1 MRKLAVVAFG
11 GNALLQANQKGTID
25 EQEQNA
31 YETSEKLLVLI
42 KQKNY
47 NLVITHGN
55 GPQVGNLLLNNT
67 AGNKLYGLP
76 EMPLDICVAYSQGF
90 IGYVIEQ
97 QLRNV
102 LMANDLD
109 RDIITI
115 ITQVLVN
122 KDDPA
127 FNNPTKPV
135 GPYYT
140 REEADRII
148 AETGAVFAE
157 DPRGRGFRKV
167 VASPRPLVISN
178 KKSIEKIAREGTIV
192 VAVGGGGIPV
202 FYKEENKLQGID
214 AVIDKDLASAL
225 LASQINAD
233 KLFILTD
240 VPKVCLNFNTPQ
252 EKSLDRISI
261 AQARQYLAE
270 GHFAEGSMAPK
281 IKAAIYFVEHSGKD
295 AIITKTTK
303 LGIDDGG
310 TRIVIV

>member
-1 MRKLAVVAFG
+1 MKKLAVVAFG
-11 GNALLQANQKGTID
+11 GNALLQAGQKGTID
-25 EQEQNA
+25 EQERNA
-31 YETSEKLLVLI
+31 YESGERLISLLERG
-42 KQKNY
+42 Y

-55 GPQVGNLLLNNT
+55 GPQVGNILLANQ
-67 AGNKLYGLP
+67 AGNKMFGLP

-90 IGYVIEQ
+90 IGYILEQ

-102 LMANDLD
+102 LQLHDLD

-115 ITQVLVN
+115 ITQILVN

-127 FNNPTKPV
+127 FSNPTKPI

-140 REEADRII
+140 KKE
-148 AETGAVFAE
+148 AETIMKESSSKFAE
-157 DPRGRGFRKV
+157 DPKDRGWRKV
-167 VASPRPLVISN
+167 VASPKPLVISN
-178 KKSIEKIAREGTIV
+178 KKSIERIARDGQIV
-192 VAVGGGGIPV
+192 IAVGGGGIPA
-202 FYKEENKLQGID
+202 FYVEPNKLQGID

-252 EKSLDRISI
+252 ERTLDRVTISE
-261 AQARQYLAE
+261 ARKYLEE

-281 IKAAIYFVEHSGKD
+281 IRAAIHFVEHSGKD
-295 AIITKTTK
+295 AIITKSTL
-303 LGIDDGG
+303 LGVDDGG
-310 TRIVIV
+310 TRIVMV

>member
-1 MRKLAVVAFG
+1 MKKLAVVALG
-11 GNALLQANQKGTID
+11 GNALLHGDQNGTID
-25 EQEQNA
+25 EQENNA
-31 YETSEKLLVLI
+31 YTTSEKLMVLI
-42 KQKNY
+42 REKRY

-67 AGNKLYGLP
+67 AGNKMYGLP

-109 RDIITI
+109 RDILTI

-122 KDDPA
+122 KDDTA
-127 FNNPTKPV
+127 FQNPTKPI
-135 GPYYT
+135 GPFYT
-140 REEADRII
+140 REEADKIA
-148 AETGAVFAE
+148 AETQAVFAE
-157 DPRGRGFRKV
+157 DPRGRGWRKV
-167 VASPRPLVISN
+167 VASPKPLVINN

-192 VAVGGGGIPV
+192 VSVGGGGIPV
-202 FYKEENKLQGID
+202 FYKKENLLQGID

-225 LASQINAD
+225 LAAQVNAD

-240 VPKVCLNFNTPQ
+240 VPKVCINFNTPQ
-252 EKSLDRISI
+252 EKALDRMTI
-261 AQARQYLAE
+261 AEAKRYLEE

-281 IKAAIYFVEHSGKD
+281 IRAAIYFVEHSGKD

-310 TRIVIV
+310 TRIVMI

>member
-11 GNALLQANQKGTID
+11 GNALLQGGQIGTID

-31 YETSEKLLVLI
+31 FETCEKLVTLV
-42 KQKNY
+42 KEKDY

-55 GPQVGNLLLNNT
+55 GPQVGNLMLNNI
-67 AGNKLYGLP
+67 AGYKLYGLP

-97 QLRNV
+97 QLKNV
-102 LMANDLD
+102 LLKNDLD

-115 ITQVLVN
+115 VTQVLVN
-122 KDDPA
+122 KDDKA
-127 FNNPTKPV
+127 FQNPTKPI
-135 GPYYT
+135 GPYYSK
-140 REEADRII
+140 EEADKIS

-157 DPRGRGFRKV
+157 DPRGRGWRKV
-167 VASPRPLVISN
+167 VASPKPLVINN

-202 FYKEENKLQGID
+202 FYAEENKLQGID

-225 LASQINAD
+225 LAAQINAD
-233 KLFILTD
+233 KFFILTD
-240 VPKVCLNFNTPQ
+240 VPKVCLHFNTPQ
-252 EKSLDRISI
+252 EKALDRLSI
-261 AQARQYLAE
+261 ADAKTYLEE

-281 IKAAIYFVEHSGKD
+281 IRAAIYFVEHSGKD

-310 TRIVIV
+310 TRIVMI

>member
-1 MRKLAVVAFG
+1 MKKLAVVAFG
-11 GNALLQANQKGTID
+11 GNALQQGGQVGTID

-31 YETSEKLLVLI
+31 FETCEKLVTLI
-42 KQKNY
+42 QEKNY

-55 GPQVGNLLLNNT
+55 GPQVGNLLLNNI

-97 QLRNV
+97 QLKNV
-102 LMANDLD
+102 LMYNDLD

-115 ITQVLVN
+115 ITQVLVD

-127 FNNPTKPV
+127 FQKPTKPI
-135 GPYYT
+135 GPYYSKD
-140 REEADRII
+140 EADKITS
-148 AETGAVFAE
+148 ETGSVFAE
-157 DPRGRGFRKV
+157 DPRGRGWRKV
-167 VASPRPLVISN
+167 VASPKPLVINN

-192 VAVGGGGIPV
+192 VAVGGGGIPI
-202 FYKEENKLQGID
+202 FYAKENKLQGID

-225 LASQINAD
+225 LAAQINAD
-233 KLFILTD
+233 KFFILTD

-252 EKSLDRISI
+252 EKTLDRLSISD
-261 AQARQYLAE
+261 AKRYLAE

-281 IKAAIYFVEHSGKD
+281 IRAAIYFVEHSGKD

-303 LGIDDGG
+303 LGIDNGG
-310 TRIVIV
+310 TRVVMV